1 MLSGV
6 VVVIRTHFVPP
17 TLNCQPIECFMIR
30 SPILSDILYFAIVLL
45 RIFKVAVPVEL
56 ADAQLAVV
64 YSGMQ
69 QLILDVL
76 MV

>member
-1 MLSGV
+1 
-6 VVVIRTHFVPP
+6 
-17 TLNCQPIECFMIR
+17 MIR
-30 SPILSDILYFAIVLL
+30 PCILSDILYFAIVLL